1 MSIQCDPV
9 VENIDDNVYFDIYR
23 WLSKGRSLERVWK
36 IRMEL
41 VQFLEEI
48 GSDDARNHLELLS
61 RQDTLMDLAF
71 LVVMMGHLNQLNLQ
85 LQGEKNYVGQ
95 MWKIVKG
102 FVAKLRLFYND
113 VTNSRDHFPTLKTFI
128 DDECM
133 ENLNTAEVCE
143 KAGRFISDVE
153 RDFSNRF
160 DTCKKIDGLIDL
172 ITVPQAEN
180 QVKWKEQLPN
190 FITEMRVA
198 DVELEMCDFM
208 ADRSTLHKL
217 ETTATSAF

>member
-1 MSIQCDPV
+1 MCIQCDPV

-23 WLSKGRSLERVWK
+23 WLSKGQSLERVWK

-41 VQFLEEI
+41 VQFLKEI
-48 GSDDARNHLELLS
+48 GSDDARDHLELLS
-61 RQDTLMDLAF
+61 RQDTLMD
-71 LVVMMGHLNQLNLQ
+71 MMGHLNQLNLQ

-95 MWKIVKG
+95 MWKIVNG
-102 FVAKLRLFYND
+102 FVAKLRLFHND

-190 FITEMRVA
+190 FITAMRVA
-198 DVELEMCDFM
+198 AVELEMCDFM